1 MFLVDSNNMSIVDGL
16 VFALFAILMVFTV
29 LLVII
34 AITSLISYVINKLDR
49 KETVKE
55 VKEEKK
61 VTKNLNIEDEDMM
74 AAVLVASI
82 DYQNEIK
89 QDVRLTNVR
98 LIKE

>member
-1 MFLVDSNNMSIVDGL
+1 MFLTEKVVMSGTEGL

-34 AITSLISYVINKLDR
+34 AITSLISYVINKLEK

-74 AAVLVASI
+74 VAVLIASI

-89 QDVRLTNVR
+89 KDVRLTNVR
-98 LIKE
+98 RIK